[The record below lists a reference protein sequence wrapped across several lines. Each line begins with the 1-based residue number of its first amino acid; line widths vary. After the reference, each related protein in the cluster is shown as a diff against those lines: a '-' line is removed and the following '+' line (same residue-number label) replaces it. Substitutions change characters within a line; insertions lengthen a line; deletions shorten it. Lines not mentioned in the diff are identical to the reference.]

1 LIFLFSVTAP
11 DRNAEIVVPANAGTI
26 ATGVHFAQAVGHR
39 ALSTNHAVWVP
50 AQGRD
55 DQKNGLLSRFHCRC
69 WNSEPMLQ
77 SWRTRPAEGPN
88 LDSLVP
94 VVLGLMIGAA
104 PAVAA
109 VEQCR
114 FIQAKPE
121 REACYQR
128 QAIALAAKRKPE
140 PEPTADTRTLETLQ
154 QMRRDDDE
162 VYKSLRSIC
171 RGC

>member
-1 LIFLFSVTAP
+1 MKTLGYLASV
-11 DRNAEIVVPANAGTI
+11 
-26 ATGVHFAQAVGHR
+26 
-39 ALSTNHAVWVP
+39 
-50 AQGRD
+50 
-55 DQKNGLLSRFHCRC
+55 
-69 WNSEPMLQ
+69 M
-77 SWRTRPAEGPN
+77 
-88 LDSLVP
+88 
-94 VVLGLMIGAA
+94 LGLMIGAA

-140 PEPTADTRTLETLQ
+140 PTADTKALESLQ
-154 QMRRDDDE
+154 QMRREDDE